1 MPLEPAAL
9 CSAIPRAYEH
19 RLQCLTPLDAS
30 ILRMLSWQ
38 REQRTRSI
46 EFVCEELAE
55 DEEDKELLIDVLPL
69 LTAFLS

>member
-1 MPLEPAAL
+1 
-9 CSAIPRAYEH
+9 
-19 RLQCLTPLDAS
+19 
-30 ILRMLSWQ
+30 MLSWQ